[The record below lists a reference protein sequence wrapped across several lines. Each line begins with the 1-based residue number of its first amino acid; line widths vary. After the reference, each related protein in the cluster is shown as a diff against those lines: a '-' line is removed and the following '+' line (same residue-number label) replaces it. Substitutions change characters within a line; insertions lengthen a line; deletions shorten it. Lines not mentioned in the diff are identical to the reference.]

1 MVRADTAYG
10 GSGTPGSGTGG
21 NNSDGCAYND
31 GDRILNDT
39 QLFTTNSHT
48 MTLGTQNSTSAQ
60 DNVILIRIALA
71 SGQTVTSL
79 SMAGLV

>member
-1 MVRADTAYG
+1 
-10 GSGTPGSGTGG
+10 
-21 NNSDGCAYND
+21 
-31 GDRILNDT
+31 
-39 QLFTTNSHT
+39 

-79 SMAGLV
+79 SIAEASIE